1 MLAAKCQENKEL
13 EQLKD
18 APACAIEG
26 VRDHKKVKW
35 RKTVGFLPGMKQT
48 QNDKAQLISMLPD
61 LPTTAMALSPNLPT
75 ALTVLRGTAS
85 SSSAGL

>member
-61 LPTTAMALSPNLPT
+61 LPTTAMANLPT